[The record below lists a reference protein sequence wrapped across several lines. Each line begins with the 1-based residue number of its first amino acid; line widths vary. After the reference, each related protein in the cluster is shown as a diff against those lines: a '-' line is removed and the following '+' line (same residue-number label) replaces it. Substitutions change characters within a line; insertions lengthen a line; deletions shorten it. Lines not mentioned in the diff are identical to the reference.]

1 MDEGMDEGRVAFGAE
16 AADKTSSPGDF
27 QARKNKILR
36 ERAKALARPSSSRK
50 SHGDAV
56 EVVSFRL
63 GAERYAVESRYVGE
77 IFPFRGA
84 TLLPGSPSFVLSI
97 VNLRG
102 EILSLVDLKV
112 LLQLP
117 KDSQDPGVVLV
128 LRSDGMAMGVVAD
141 ALDGVL
147 SIPRG
152 EIAPPLASPSV
163 FGASVLS
170 GLWRG
175 EVALLDAGRI
185 LKDPSLVV
193 NAEVLE
199 KDGGPMG

>member
-1 MDEGMDEGRVAFGAE
+1 MDEGRAPFGSE
-16 AADKTSSPGDF
+16 AADKTPSPGDF
-27 QARKNKILR
+27 QARKEKILR
-36 ERAKALARPSSSRK
+36 ERAKVLARPSSSQAAP
-50 SHGDAV
+50 GGAV

-63 GAERYAVESRYVGE
+63 GAERYAVESRHVGE
-77 IFPFRGA
+77 IFPLRGV
-84 TLLPGSPSFVLSI
+84 TPLPGTPSFVLGI

-102 EILSLVDLKV
+102 EILSLMDLKV
-112 LLQLP
+112 LLRLP
-117 KDSQDPGVVLV
+117 RDPQDCGVVLV

-141 ALDGVL
+141 AFDGVL

-152 EIAPPLASPSV
+152 EIAPPLASLSS

-193 NAEVLE
+193 NVEE
-199 KDGGPMG
+199 